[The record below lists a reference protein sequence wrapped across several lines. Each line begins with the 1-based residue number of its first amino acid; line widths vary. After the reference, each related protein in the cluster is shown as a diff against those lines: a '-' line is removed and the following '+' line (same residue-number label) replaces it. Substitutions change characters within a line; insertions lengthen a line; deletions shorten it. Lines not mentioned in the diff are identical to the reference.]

1 MSKFVAAAGCLA
13 LALSYA
19 SGARAQMIDSL
30 ASTSFEY
37 YPASSNGDRPGET
50 QLNVLRTSAA
60 VPIQA
65 AKRTT
70 LIAGAAYELIDVRPS
85 NAESFQLHAPKLVAG
100 IIQGFG
106 ERWGVMGFVD
116 AGLASDFSDELG
128 SNDVLLSLTA
138 IGTYAVSDSIKLGAG
153 VVYDRRTGQL
163 APLPAVLLDWRVSER
178 FWVRGF
184 APTFVKADYH
194 ALRWLDVGVRATFE
208 GNRFHLGND
217 RMEDLELAYANL
229 TLGPKLTFNFGKW
242 THLDVY
248 AAGALYRRY
257 ELFQDDESIAKY
269 RLSRTVAAGARF
281 WVAPLE
287 W

>member
-1 MSKFVAAAGCLA
+1 MV
-13 LALSYA
+13 
-19 SGARAQMIDSL
+19 DSL
-30 ASTSFEY
+30 ASTSVEY

-50 QLNVLRTSAA
+50 QLNVLRTSVA

-70 LIAGAAYELIDVRPS
+70 LVAGAAYELIDVRPS
-85 NAESFQLHAPKLVAG
+85 NAESFQLHAPKAIAG
-100 IIQGFG
+100 VIQGFG

-116 AGLASDFSDELG
+116 AGAASDFSDDLG
-128 SNDVLLSLTA
+128 SSDLLLSVTA

-153 VVYDRRTGQL
+153 AVYDRRTGQL

-194 ALRWLDVGVRATFE
+194 ALKWLDLGVRATFE

-269 RLSRTVAAGARF
+269 RLSRTVAGGARF
-281 WVAPLE
+281 WVAPLA